1 VLKSLSATLLIILAL
16 AISSSTQSV
25 NSAGSAPQNTRL
37 FYLSSQSMSLTP
49 TSTPS
54 NLTFRRGPVSFN
66 YGLLSGPLTVSGT
79 ITFSLWI
86 NWMGNI
92 TASPPSVIGT
102 FDYKFPGGG
111 SNWNNASSTAPTV
124 IPPGLHNVNATYTVG
139 AGIPLTIGT
148 QIAVGLNITSIPKKA
163 NITMVYGPLVS
174 PGQIPSHVGLVLS
187 GYANMPQVNP
197 VLVLD
202 HQQIQ
207 TSTFDLSPGPGNN
220 IVLIEASAFS
230 AFGLN
235 DMSLNLTILDPNSLH
250 VAKATNISMTP
261 NPFPTSS
268 QLYQFF
274 ATWLYPSNATQG
286 TYQVRIDIIDS
297 QNNIAYTLPTPG
309 SFALVPRGYIPFPY
323 NLIPYLIVGG
333 ASASGGVAG
342 AVAYRRRRG
351 RSYLVPFDY
360 FNTLT
365 GGELSGGTIVTVEGN
380 TGSGK
385 TLLLEQLMSED
396 LRKGRPCVFVST
408 GEFPDNVRAN
418 MKTMGVDVAGY
429 EQKGLLTFVDGY
441 SAEAGQDSKEKVS
454 IPSLG
459 DLTTLGIK
467 LTSALPSPSF
477 RGGSLYF
484 DSLTPLASRA
494 RSESIVSFVQS
505 LGAKVKGLG
514 GKAFFAVGLG
524 IDTTVRRQLED
535 TTDCIVQMEA
545 FEESGSRRRRL
556 RIAKF
561 RGRKHQDS
569 WALFTI
575 EEGKGI
581 IFYSKK
587 PRQ

>member
-1 VLKSLSATLLIILAL
+1 
-16 AISSSTQSV
+16 
-25 NSAGSAPQNTRL
+25 
-37 FYLSSQSMSLTP
+37 
-49 TSTPS
+49 
-54 NLTFRRGPVSFN
+54 
-66 YGLLSGPLTVSGT
+66 
-79 ITFSLWI
+79 
-86 NWMGNI
+86 MGNT
-92 TASPPSVIGT
+92 TASPPSVTGT

-111 SNWNNASSTAPTV
+111 SNWNNSSSTAPTI
-124 IPPGLHNVNATYTVG
+124 IPPGLHNVNATFTVG

-148 QIAVGLNITSIPKKA
+148 QLAVGLNITSIPKKA
-163 NITMVYGPLVS
+163 NLTIVYGPLTS
-174 PGQIPSHVGLVLS
+174 PSQIPSHVGLVLS
-187 GYANMPQVNP
+187 GYASMPQINP

-207 TSTFDLSPGPGNN
+207 TSTFNLSPGPGNN

-235 DMSLNLTILDPNSLH
+235 DMSLNLTILDPNSRP
-250 VAKATNISMTP
+250 VIKATNISMTP

-286 TYQVRIDIIDS
+286 TYQVLIDIIDS

-309 SFALVPRGYIPFPY
+309 SFALVPPGYIPFPY

-333 ASASGGVAG
+333 VSASGGVAG
-342 AVAYRRRRG
+342 AVIYRRRRG
-351 RSYLVPFDY
+351 RSYLVPFDF

-408 GEFPDNVRAN
+408 GEFPDNVRSN
-418 MKTMGVDVAGY
+418 MKMMGVDVGGY
-429 EQKGLLTFVDGY
+429 EQRGLLTFVDGY

-467 LTSALPSPSF
+467 LTSVLPSPSF
-477 RGGSLYF
+477 KGGSLYF

-514 GKAFFAVGLG
+514 GKALFAVGLG

-545 FEESGSRRRRL
+545 FEESGTRKRRL

-581 IFYSKK
+581 IFYSRKA
-587 PRQ
+587 RQ